1 MKIFEKNHKK
11 NKKLQNYR
19 KFVIHL
25 LTSGCYDVR
34 ATTNKGSFSNGPGK
48 EVQCHTMTDKELKK
62 LHRRD
67 LLELLVQQTEDNEGL
82 QSQIDVLTMQLQSRN
97 LNISKAGSLAEA
109 VMQINEMFRT
119 ADAVAKQYLDNV
131 RGLVD
136 RQEEVCA
143 QMEQECQERCE
154 EMLAEAERECEAK
167 KQEAEAFWQ
176 EISGRLDRFYND
188 HNGLRELLAV
198 RGIQP

>member
-1 MKIFEKNHKK
+1 
-11 NKKLQNYR
+11 
-19 KFVIHL
+19 
-25 LTSGCYDVR
+25 
-34 ATTNKGSFSNGPGK
+34 
-48 EVQCHTMTDKELKK
+48 MTDKELKK